1 MTHISI
7 ALRRLV
13 SERAGYR
20 CEYCLLPEE
29 FSSFSHEPDHVTPL
43 KHGGATTAD
52 NLALACFWCNRLK
65 GSDLAA
71 LDPQT
76 GQITPLFNPRLH
88 TWTDH
93 FRLEGAM
100 IIPLT
105 PEGRATAALLK
116 FNRADRLTARLLL
129 FKFGYYS
136 FGKRNQSQ

>member
-1 MTHISI
+1 VTYIST

-13 SERAGYR
+13 LERAGYR

-29 FSSFSHEPDHVTPL
+29 FSFFPHEPDHVIPL

-93 FRLEGAM
+93 FRLDGAV
-100 IIPLT
+100 IVPLT
-105 PEGRATAALLK
+105 PEGRATTALLK
-116 FNRADRLTARLLL
+116 FNRADRLTVRQLL
-129 FKFGYYS
+129 FKV
-136 FGKRNQSQ
+136 Q

>member
-1 MTHISI
+1 VTYIST

-29 FSSFSHEPDHVTPL
+29 FSSFPHEPDHITPL

-76 GQITPLFNPRLH
+76 GQIKPLFNPRLH
-88 TWTDH
+88 AWSDH
-93 FRLEGAM
+93 C
-100 IIPLT
+100 
-105 PEGRATAALLK
+105 
-116 FNRADRLTARLLL
+116 
-129 FKFGYYS
+129 
-136 FGKRNQSQ
+136 